1 MNDLMFTC
9 ILCFCMFVMV
19 VFLVDVSTMQSKK
32 SFLWKQHFWTCH
44 EKTSPCCLGVSLQGP
59 SLKKRKQ
66 KLREAKLPNYG
77 QTFAAMLGEHQ
88 NNNCQ
93 AQQ

>member
-44 EKTSPCCLGVSLQGP
+44 EKNEPVLFGGFFAGTIF
-59 SLKKRKQ
+59 KKNENK
-66 KLREAKLPNYG
+66 N
-77 QTFAAMLGEHQ
+77 
-88 NNNCQ
+88 
-93 AQQ
+93 